1 MRSVATLLMVAVAVL
16 VQATI
21 VNRLPF
27 DWGPG
32 PDLVLAAVVAV
43 ALTTSPAA
51 AAGCG
56 FAAGLA
62 MDIMPPAEHPMGRYA
77 LVLCV
82 TAYVVSLLHANTG
95 LGGSVGGRVSRWA
108 ALGVVAVASL
118 GVGLG
123 YAFIGLV
130 TYFIL
135 ALVLTLFMQALE
147 ARAKH
152 RLGRGPS
159 LREILSPTPKIGGRR
174 SKRDDAAQG
183 SGAAG
188 AKAGTLAG
196 GKP

>member
-62 MDIMPPAEHPMGRYA
+62 MDVMPPAEHPMGRYT

-82 TAYVVSLLHANTG
+82 TAYVVSLLHTNTG
-95 LGGSVGGRVSRWA
+95 LGGAIGGRASRWA

-130 TYFIL
+130 MGDAHVTIGAV
-135 ALVLTLFMQALE
+135 ALNV
-147 ARAKH
+147 
-152 RLGRGPS
+152 GV
-159 LREILSPTPKIGGRR
+159 
-174 SKRDDAAQG
+174 
-183 SGAAG
+183 
-188 AKAGTLAG
+188 GTLATTLVAPLVTLPVLG
-196 GKP
+196 VRAMLDEDDFATIQGPISAGRW

>member
-1 MRSVATLLMVAVAVL
+1 MRPVITLLMVAVAVL

-32 PDLVLAAVVAV
+32 PDLVLATVVAV
-43 ALTTSPAA
+43 ALTTSPAT

-62 MDIMPPAEHPMGRYA
+62 MDVLPPAEHPMGRYA
-77 LVLCV
+77 LMLCV
-82 TAYVVSLLHANTG
+82 AAYVVSLLHANTG
-95 LGGSVGGRVSRWA
+95 LGGSGGGRLSRWA

-130 TYFIL
+130 
-135 ALVLTLFMQALE
+135 M
-147 ARAKH
+147 
-152 RLGRGPS
+152 G
-159 LREILSPTPKIGGRR
+159 
-174 SKRDDAAQG
+174 DAHVTV
-183 SGAAG
+183 GAVAVNVG
-188 AKAGTLAG
+188 IGTLATTLVAPLVTLPVLAVRSLLAEDDFATIQG
-196 GKP
+196 PISAGRW

>member
-62 MDIMPPAEHPMGRYA
+62 MDVLPPAEHPMGRYA

-82 TAYVVSLLHANTG
+82 AAYLVALLRANTG
-95 LGGSVGGRVSRWA
+95 LGGSVGGRIPWWT
-108 ALGVVAVASL
+108 ALGVVAAGSL
-118 GVGLG
+118 IVGLG

-130 TYFIL
+130 
-135 ALVLTLFMQALE
+135 M
-147 ARAKH
+147 
-152 RLGRGPS
+152 G
-159 LREILSPTPKIGGRR
+159 
-174 SKRDDAAQG
+174 DAHVTVG
-183 SGAAG
+183 SVAANVG
-188 AKAGTLAG
+188 IGTLATTLVAPLVTLPVLG
-196 GKP
+196 ARSMFTEEDFATIQGPTSVGRW